1 MLNRISERWRSW
13 FGGRSAAAGGGVA
26 RDDAAFHFEAALAHN
41 RRGDAENAAAEYMRA
56 LDIRPDYTPARV
68 NLGLIYLTQLGDP
81 QRAQQQFERAVAS
94 DPGSVAAQAN
104 LGLALQ
110 DRGRLDD
117 ALAHYEK
124 LLAAYPKVHEYRW
137 NRGLALLCRGD
148 FARGWDDYESRNA
161 RGTGAPARAFPY
173 PVWNGEALADE
184 VLLVYGEQGLGD
196 EIMFASCVPDLLER
210 GIRCVLE
217 CDQRLANLFRRS
229 FPAAQVHGAAR
240 DGDRSWLARHP
251 QIGRQIAC
259 GSLPRILRRDEAA
272 FPRHAGYLRADAGR
286 VAHWR
291 AQLAPGAEA
300 RTLIGVAWR
309 GGGIKT
315 RGRLRSIPLPQLAP
329 LFALPQITWISLQ
342 RDGDDELAQFA
353 TGTVRRCDDALED
366 TDETAALI
374 SALDCVVTA
383 DSTTAHLAAALG
395 RPTKILLAEPA
406 DWRWMRN
413 RATSPWYPSAVLYR
427 QQRPGDWSA
436 PVAAASAALR
446 GPS

>member
-1 MLNRISERWRSW
+1 MLSRIGERWRSW
-13 FGGRSAAAGGGVA
+13 FGGRGAAAVAGVA

-41 RRGDAENAAAEYMRA
+41 RHGDAENAAAAYLRA
-56 LDIRPDYTPARV
+56 LDIKPDHVPARV

-81 QRAQQQFERAVAS
+81 GRAQQHFERALAS

-110 DRGRLDD
+110 DQGRLDD
-117 ALAHYEK
+117 ALAHYGK
-124 LLAAYPKVHEYRW
+124 LLAAHPEVQEYRW

-148 FARGWDDYESRNA
+148 FACGWDDYESRNA
-161 RGTGAPARAFPY
+161 RGTGAPARSFPY
-173 PVWNGEALADE
+173 PVWNGEALADGA
-184 VLLVYGEQGLGD
+184 LLVYGEQGLGD
-196 EIMFASCVPDLLER
+196 EIMFASCMPDLIAR

-217 CDQRLANLFRRS
+217 CDQRLADLFRRS

-240 DGDRSWLARHP
+240 DGDRSWLTRYP
-251 QIGRQIAC
+251 QIARQIAC

-272 FPRHAGYLRADAGR
+272 FPRHAGYLRAEAAR

-300 RTLIGVAWR
+300 RTLVGVAWR

-329 LFALPQITWISLQ
+329 LFALPQITWVSLQ
-342 RDGDDELAQFA
+342 RDGDEEVAQVAAGAVRCCDE
-353 TGTVRRCDDALED
+353 ALDD

-374 SALDCVVTA
+374 SALDCIVSA

-406 DWRWMRN
+406 DWRWMRD

-427 QQRPGDWSA
+427 QQRAGDWSA
-436 PVAAASAALR
+436 PIAAVRTALR
-446 GPS
+446 GSS